1 MDSNVKR
8 NILKKKKKKILLA
21 DNTKFDQ
28 TYLMKYADLS
38 EFDYLITDNSIDK
51 KYCTQL
57 KNIVENVI
65 TAGNESDS

>member
-1 MDSNVKR
+1 
-8 NILKKKKKKILLA
+8 
-21 DNTKFDQ
+21 
-28 TYLMKYADLS
+28 MKYADLS

>member
-1 MDSNVKR
+1 MYLCIGWHKSADGQV
-8 NILKKKKKKILLA
+8 LA

-57 KNIVENVI
+57 KSIVENVI
-65 TAGNESDS
+65 AAGNDSNNL